1 MFAIKLMLNKNF
13 KIMASLNN
21 KVHLIGNLGKDPEVK
36 EFDNGRKVAK
46 FPLATTES
54 YKNEKGEKLSE
65 TTWHN
70 LVLWNGLA
78 GVAEK
83 YLTKG
88 KEIAVEGRIVHRDYE
103 KDGEKKWITEIIVS
117 QMQMLRGKKEE
128 GVFTEK

>member
-1 MFAIKLMLNKNF
+1 MFALELMLNKNF
-13 KIMASLNN
+13 KVMASLNN
-21 KVHLIGNLGKDPEVK
+21 KVHLIGNLGKDPDVK

-128 GVFTEK
+128 GVFPEK

>member
-1 MFAIKLMLNKNF
+1 
-13 KIMASLNN
+13 MASLNN
-21 KVHLIGNLGKDPEVK
+21 KVHLIGNLGKDPEVL

-46 FPLATTES
+46 FQLATTEN
-54 YKNEKGEKLSE
+54 YKSDKGEKLSA

-88 KEIAVEGRIVHRDYE
+88 KEVAVEGRIAHRDYE

-117 QMQMLRGKKEE
+117 QMQMLRGNKGE
-128 GVFTEK
+128 GVFDEKQDN

>member
-1 MFAIKLMLNKNF
+1 MLNKNF

-21 KVHLIGNLGKDPEVK
+21 KVHLIGNLGKDPDVK

-46 FPLATTES
+46 FPLATTEN

-103 KDGEKKWITEIIVS
+103 KDGEKRWITEIIVS

-128 GVFTEK
+128 GVFPEK

>member
-1 MFAIKLMLNKNF
+1 MFAVELMLNKNF
-13 KIMASLNN
+13 KVMASLNN
-21 KVHLIGNLGKDPEVK
+21 KVHLIGNLGKDPDVK

-128 GVFTEK
+128 GVFPEK

>member
-1 MFAIKLMLNKNF
+1 MFAMELMLNKNF
-13 KIMASLNN
+13 KVMASLNN

-128 GVFTEK
+128 GVFPEK

>member
-1 MFAIKLMLNKNF
+1 MLNKNF

-21 KVHLIGNLGKDPEVK
+21 KVHLIGNLGRDPEVK

-46 FPLATTES
+46 FPLATTEN

-78 GVAEK
+78 GIAEK

-128 GVFTEK
+128 GVFDEK

>member
-1 MFAIKLMLNKNF
+1 MFATELMLNKNF
-13 KIMASLNN
+13 NVMASLNN
-21 KVHLIGNLGKDPEVK
+21 KVQLIGNLGKDPDVK

-78 GVAEK
+78 GVAEQ

-128 GVFTEK
+128 GVFPEK